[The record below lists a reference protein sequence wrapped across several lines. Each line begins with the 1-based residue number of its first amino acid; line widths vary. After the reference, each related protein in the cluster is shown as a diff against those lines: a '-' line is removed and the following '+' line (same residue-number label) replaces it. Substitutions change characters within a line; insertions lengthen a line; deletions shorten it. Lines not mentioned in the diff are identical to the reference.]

1 MADSVFVLEV
11 HHGGYFVGLPK
22 LYLSGK
28 VDFIRNVDS
37 DLMSYFEVLDL
48 VKGLGCNPE
57 ICNIYHKMPDSDFD
71 GGLRDIKADTDVVDM
86 FAIHKGRGIISVY
99 VENIGVNG
107 DEIVDCTAL
116 VSKGSAIRNLEV
128 GDGSGGSGTGTG
140 QCTVDNIVIDVDEVE
155 NDDLNTPM
163 QSVDGNQT
171 MEFTEFSEDRD
182 MERPQLEK
190 GMLFANAG
198 VFRAALRQHAILNGT
213 EFKFLKNE
221 GHRVTAK
228 CKNDCGW
235 RIHASYFED
244 TTSFQIKS
252 LKCHPC
258 QCPRQYRIRHANS
271 CWLSRTY
278 IDRLRDDPNWKLSA
292 IRKAAKRDHM
302 VDMSDSQVY
311 RAKRKALQEIEGN
324 HRQQYWKLWD
334 YCEMIR
340 RTNPGST
347 ALLKVE
353 RTLSNT
359 APVFQRMFVVYE
371 AQARG
376 FVNGCRPIIGLDA
389 CHLKGPFLGQLMHA
403 VGRDANDQ
411 MFPIAIAAV
420 EAELKDSWVWFLEN
434 LLQVIGRPEEHG
446 WTFISDRQKVC
457 TYPFFLLVL
466 SAMNIFP
473 STSLMHALIL

>member
-99 VENIGVNG
+99 VENEEDSESDKDGSECSERSVNLSDIEYFADG

-128 GDGSGGSGTGTG
+128 GDGSG
-140 QCTVDNIVIDVDEVE
+140 
-155 NDDLNTPM
+155 
-163 QSVDGNQT
+163 
-171 MEFTEFSEDRD
+171 FSEDRD